1 MARLNEKEVAVARV
15 YSRSMLDLATERGEE
30 ESLLEELSGLRS
42 YVESDSAIEHFF
54 TSPLIDEAERR
65 TKLEK
70 LLRGHASDLLA
81 DSLQVLNQHGRL
93 GILPTIVETYRLEY
107 QERHGHVDV
116 RVSSAVPLADDVR
129 DQLRQTVAR
138 LVGREPDLVEEIDP
152 SLIGGMVVRV
162 GDRKIDASVAKDLRE
177 LRARLEERAVE
188 EVLRHRAAGLEIPE

>member
-15 YSRSMLDLATERGEE
+15 YSRSMLDLATERGEDAA
-30 ESLLEELSGLRS
+30 LLEELSELRS
-42 YVESDSAIEHFF
+42 FVESHPAVEHFF
-54 TSPLIDEAERR
+54 ISPLVDEEERQA
-65 TKLEK
+65 KLEK
-70 LLRGHASDLLA
+70 LLRGRASDLLA

-93 GILPTIVETYRLEY
+93 GLLPTIAETYRLDY

-116 RVSSAVPLADDVR
+116 RVSSAVPLAADVR
-129 DQLRQTVAR
+129 EQLRAAISR
-138 LVGREPDLVEEIDP
+138 LVGREPDLVEEVDP

-162 GDRKIDASVAKDLRE
+162 GDRKIDASVVKDLRE